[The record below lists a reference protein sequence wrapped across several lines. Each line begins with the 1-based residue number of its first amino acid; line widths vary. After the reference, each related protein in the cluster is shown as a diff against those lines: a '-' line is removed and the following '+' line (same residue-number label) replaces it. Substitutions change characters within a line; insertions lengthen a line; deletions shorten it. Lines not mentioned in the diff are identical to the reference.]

1 MNYDDL
7 STKYIILIIFL
18 IISGISIYL
27 GQYPSEK
34 PVYFI
39 LLFVAIPVSLNYIKD
54 NHYFKSFIRNN
65 DTIKFNNNLF
75 YLINKYFLKRGG
87 VAQVEGG
94 VAQLEKDIRE
104 SQDKVENLEV
114 GVIKAQNDLNDA
126 INTGDEGIIE
136 KAKDN
141 LEEKEDNLEENIRIL
156 AEQLELVNK
165 RKGLMEREKELTSR
179 LDEINQEF
187 IQAMKNKNKEAAIK
201 LKDEKQKIQKEI
213 DEEID
218 PYLLASEGA
227 FHDIFEEGHEEREKH
242 TGEIVQRRGWHGGIF
257 DKYLYTETGEA
268 RDQRGS
274 RDLEEEYRLS
284 KGKELG
290 D

>member
-1 MNYDDL
+1 MDYDL
-7 STKYIILIIFL
+7 ITKYIIPIVFL
-18 IISGISIYL
+18 IFSGISIYL
-27 GQYPSEK
+27 GQYPREK
-34 PVYFI
+34 PVHFI
-39 LLFVAIPVSLNYIKD
+39 LLFVAIPASLNYIKD

-65 DTIKFNNNLF
+65 DIINFKNKINYF
-75 YLINKYFLKRGG
+75 INKYFLKKGG
-87 VAQVEGG
+87 VAQVEGE
-94 VAQLEKDIRE
+94 VAQLEKDIRKY
-104 SQDKVENLEV
+104 QDKVGNLEED
-114 GVIKAQNDLNDA
+114 VIKAKNDLNNA
-126 INTGDEGIIE
+126 INDGDEEIIE
-136 KAKDN
+136 DAKDN

-156 AEQLELVNK
+156 AEQVELVEK

-201 LKDEKQKIQKEI
+201 LKEEKHKIQKEI

-227 FHDIFEEGHEEREKH
+227 FHDIFQEGREEREKH

-257 DKYLYTETGEA
+257 DRYLYTETGEA

-284 KGKELG
+284 KGKELS